1 VTTTNGHGAARVGL
15 ATCAALPVGDPD
27 DAALVAAFH
36 AQDIDVH
43 WIPWNNTEPSEL
55 GGLVDAVLIRS
66 TWDYTEEREEFCAW
80 LEAISHSELPIFNPA
95 PLVHWNSDKRYLAD
109 LAAAGVPT
117 VGTTVVDS
125 LDQEWSAPEGFDE
138 FVVKP
143 SVGAGS
149 KGAQRF
155 ATQDLDAAHTHAEQ
169 LLAVGRSVLIQPYL
183 PSVDSGSET
192 ALIHF
197 DGVFSHA
204 ITKGPMLGRGGK
216 AEMVDGLYVAE
227 VIDPRT
233 PTAAQLE
240 VARQVLAAVPH
251 PGGLYARVDLIDDP
265 DGSPVLLELEMIE
278 PSLFFAFDP
287 PAADRL
293 VAAVLARL

>member
-1 VTTTNGHGAARVGL
+1 VGL

-36 AQDIDVH
+36 AKDIDVQ
-43 WIPWNNTEPSEL
+43 WIPWNNTEPSDL
-55 GGLVDAVLIRS
+55 RGLVDAVLIRS
-66 TWDYTEEREEFCAW
+66 TWDYTEDREAFCVW
-80 LEAISHSELPIFNPA
+80 LDAISDTELPVFNPA
-95 PLVHWNSDKRYLAD
+95 PLVRWNSDKRYLAD

-125 LDQEWSAPEGFDE
+125 LDQEWFVPEGFDE

-143 SVGAGS
+143 SVDAGS
-149 KGAQRF
+149 KR
-155 ATQDLDAAHTHAEQ
+155 AHRYLSTDDKLARAYVREL
-169 LLAVGRSVLIQPYL
+169 LLAGFSVLIEPYI
-183 PSVDSGSET
+183 PSLDAGSET
-192 ALIHF
+192 GLIYI
-197 DGVFSHA
+197 DGEFSHA
-204 ITKGPMLGRGGK
+204 ITKGPMLGRDGK

-233 PTAAQLE
+233 PTAAQLD
-240 VARQVLAAVPH
+240 VAQQVLAAVPH
-251 PGGLYARVDLIDDP
+251 PGGLYARVDLIDAP

-293 VAAVLARL
+293 VDALVARL

>member
-1 VTTTNGHGAARVGL
+1 
-15 ATCAALPVGDPD
+15 VGDPD

-36 AQDIDVH
+36 AKDIDVQ
-43 WIPWNNTEPSEL
+43 WIPWNNTEPSDL
-55 GGLVDAVLIRS
+55 RGLVDAVLIRS
-66 TWDYTEEREEFCAW
+66 TWDYTEDREAFCVW
-80 LEAISHSELPIFNPA
+80 LDAIRDTELPVFNPA
-95 PLVHWNSDKRYLAD
+95 PLVRWNSDKRYLAD

-117 VGTTVVDS
+117 VATTVVDS
-125 LDQEWSAPEGFDE
+125 LDQEWFVPEGFDE

-155 ATQDLDAAHTHAEQ
+155 AAQELESARTHAEE
-169 LLAVGRSVLIQPYL
+169 LLAAGRTVLIQPYL
-183 PSVDSGSET
+183 PSVDAGSET

-204 ITKGPMLGRGGK
+204 ITKGPMLGRDGK

-233 PTAAQLE
+233 PTAAQLD
-240 VARQVLAAVPH
+240 VAQQVLAAVPH
-251 PGGLYARVDLIDDP
+251 PGGLYARVDLIDAP

-293 VAAVLARL
+293 VDALVARL

>member
-1 VTTTNGHGAARVGL
+1 MTPIRRE
-15 ATCAALPVGDPD
+15 LP
-27 DAALVAAFH
+27 
-36 AQDIDVH
+36 
-43 WIPWNNTEPSEL
+43 
-55 GGLVDAVLIRS
+55 GLVDAVLIRS
-66 TWDYTEEREEFCAW
+66 TWDYTENPEAFCAW
-80 LEAISHSELPIFNPA
+80 LDAISATELPVVNPA
-95 PLVHWNSDKRYLAD
+95 ALVRWNSDKRYLAD

-117 VGTTVVDS
+117 VPTTVVDS
-125 LDQEWSAPEGFDE
+125 RDQDWSVPEGFDE

-155 ATQDLDAAHTHAEQ
+155 SAQDVDAARTHAEQ
-169 LLAVGRSVLIQPYL
+169 LLAAGRTVLIQPYL
-183 PSVDSGSET
+183 PSVDAGSET

-204 ITKGPMLGRGGK
+204 ITKGPMLGRDGK

-233 PTAAQLE
+233 ATDAQLD
-240 VARQVLAAVPH
+240 VAQQVLAAVPH

-293 VAAVLARL
+293 VAAVRARL

>member
-1 VTTTNGHGAARVGL
+1 
-15 ATCAALPVGDPD
+15 VGDSD
-27 DAALVAAFH
+27 DAALVAAFQ
-36 AQDIDVH
+36 AWDMDVQ
-43 WIPWNNTEPSEL
+43 WITWNDTDPREL
-55 GGLVDAVLIRS
+55 PGLVDAVLIRS
-66 TWDYTEEREEFCAW
+66 TWDYTENPDAFCAW
-80 LEAISHSELPIFNPA
+80 LDAISATELPVVNPA
-95 PLVHWNSDKRYLAD
+95 ALVRWNSDKRYLAD

-117 VGTTVVDS
+117 VPTTVVDS
-125 LDQEWSAPEGFDE
+125 RDQDWSVPEGFDE

-155 ATQDLDAAHTHAEQ
+155 SAQDVDAARTHAEQ
-169 LLAVGRSVLIQPYL
+169 LLAAGRTVLIQPYL
-183 PSVDSGSET
+183 PSVDAGSET

-204 ITKGPMLGRGGK
+204 ITKGPMLGRDGK

-233 PTAAQLE
+233 ATDAQLD
-240 VARQVLAAVPH
+240 VAQQVLAAVPH

-293 VAAVLARL
+293 VAAVRARL

>member
-1 VTTTNGHGAARVGL
+1 MGL
-15 ATCAALPVGDPD
+15 ATCAALPVGDSD
-27 DAALVAAFH
+27 DAALVAAFQ
-36 AQDIDVH
+36 AWDMDVQ
-43 WIPWNNTEPSEL
+43 WITWNDTDPREL
-55 GGLVDAVLIRS
+55 PGLVDAVLIRS
-66 TWDYTEEREEFCAW
+66 TWDYTENPDAFCAW
-80 LEAISHSELPIFNPA
+80 LDAISATKLPVVNPA
-95 PLVHWNSDKRYLAD
+95 ALVRWNSDKRYLAD

-117 VGTTVVDS
+117 VPTTVVDS
-125 LDQEWSAPEGFDE
+125 RDQDWSVPEGFDE

-155 ATQDLDAAHTHAEQ
+155 SAQDVDAARTHAEQ
-169 LLAVGRSVLIQPYL
+169 LLAAGRTVLIQPYL
-183 PSVDSGSET
+183 PSVDAGSET

-204 ITKGPMLGRGGK
+204 ITKGPMLGRDGK

-233 PTAAQLE
+233 ATDAQLD
-240 VARQVLAAVPH
+240 VAQQVLAAVPH
-251 PGGLYARVDLIDDP
+251 PGALYARVDLIDDP

-293 VAAVLARL
+293 VAAVRARL